1 MGGTRKLLQPVLG
14 FVRESREELSL
25 ERSWWESRK
34 AIVFPVLPSPIVG
47 PQKSPYL
54 G

>member
-25 ERSWWESRK
+25 ERSWAWRGAE
-34 AIVFPVLPSPIVG
+34 PEEE
-47 PQKSPYL
+47 L
-54 G
+54 GLERR